1 MPIEAL
7 KNRLPAF
14 AKDVKLNLSSMLSD
28 ESLPVQQRYGLFLA
42 CAIATRNADVIR
54 AFETLAR
61 EHLSPQALDASDAP
75 QPW

>member
-14 AKDVKLNLSSMLSD
+14 AKDASSTSRRCCRTK
-28 ESLPVQQRYGLFLA
+28 PCRQQRYGLFLA

-61 EHLSPQALDASDAP
+61 EGI
-75 QPW
+75 